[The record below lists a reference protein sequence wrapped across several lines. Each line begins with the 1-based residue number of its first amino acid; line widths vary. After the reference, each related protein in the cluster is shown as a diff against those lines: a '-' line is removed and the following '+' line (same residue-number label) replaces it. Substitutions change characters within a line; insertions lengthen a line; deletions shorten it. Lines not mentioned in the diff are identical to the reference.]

1 MSGSLQ
7 DLKGKVVVVTGGTSG
22 FGKGTAQRF
31 LAEGARVL
39 ITGSNEER
47 LRQARESLGPV
58 EALRA
63 DAADP
68 DDWERL
74 QAYVADRFGRI
85 DVLVNNAGSGISVRP
100 ITEQSVAD
108 IDAIIRLN
116 LGSVAYGCRVFGRM
130 MKDQREGTIVNVS
143 SACATEAWPNFSVYA
158 AAKAGVV
165 ALSKGCYTEL
175 RPYNVRV
182 TALIPGA
189 GRTGFSAGAGLPEPA
204 TPFWLEP
211 KDVAEA
217 IVHICRLPREIFVE
231 EYRIWGMDQEVIPL

>member
-1 MSGSLQ
+1 MSGGLQ
-7 DLKGKVVVVTGGTSG
+7 DLRGKVVVITGGSSG

-31 LAEGARVL
+31 LEEGARVL

-47 LRQARESLGPV
+47 LRQARESLGAV
-58 EALRA
+58 DAFRA

-68 DDWERL
+68 GDWERL
-74 QAYVADRFGRI
+74 EAFVSDRFGRI
-85 DVLVNNAGSGISVRP
+85 HVLVNNAGSGISVRP
-100 ITEQSVAD
+100 IAEQSVAD

-116 LGSVAYGCRVFGRM
+116 LASVAYGCRVFGRM
-130 MKDQREGTIVNVS
+130 MKEQKEGTIVNVS

-182 TALIPGA
+182 TALLPGA
-189 GRTGFSAGAGLPEPA
+189 GRTGFSAGAGLPEPPA
-204 TPFWLEP
+204 PFWLEP

>member
-1 MSGSLQ
+1 MSGNMQ
-7 DLKGKVVVVTGGTSG
+7 DLRGKVVVVTGGSSG

-31 LAEGARVL
+31 LAEGAKVL
-39 ITGSNEER
+39 ITGSSEER
-47 LRQARESLGPV
+47 LRQAGEAIGAV
-58 EALRA
+58 EWFRA

-68 DDWERL
+68 GDWERL
-74 QAYVADRFGRI
+74 AAFVAERFGRI
-85 DVLVNNAGSGISVRP
+85 DVLVNNAGSGISVQP
-100 ITEQSVAD
+100 LTEQSVAH

-116 LGSVAYGCRVFGRM
+116 LSSVAYGCRVFGRM
-130 MKDQREGTIVNVS
+130 MKSQREGTMVNVS

-165 ALSKGCYTEL
+165 ALSKGFYTEM

-189 GRTGFSAGAGLPEPA
+189 GRTAFSANAGLPEPA
-204 TPFWLEP
+204 TPFELEP

>member
-1 MSGSLQ
+1 MSGGLQ
-7 DLKGKVVVVTGGTSG
+7 DLRGKVVVVTGGSSG

-47 LRQARESLGPV
+47 LRQARESLGAV
-58 EALRA
+58 DWLRA

-68 DDWERL
+68 GDWERL
-74 QAYVADRFGRI
+74 EAFVADRFGRI
-85 DVLVNNAGSGISVRP
+85 DVLVNNAGSGISIRP

-116 LGSVAYGCRVFGRM
+116 LASVAYGCRVFGRM
-130 MKDQREGTIVNVS
+130 MQGQKEGTIVNVS

-189 GRTGFSAGAGLPEPA
+189 GRTGFSAGAGLPEPPV
-204 TPFWLEP
+204 PFWLEP